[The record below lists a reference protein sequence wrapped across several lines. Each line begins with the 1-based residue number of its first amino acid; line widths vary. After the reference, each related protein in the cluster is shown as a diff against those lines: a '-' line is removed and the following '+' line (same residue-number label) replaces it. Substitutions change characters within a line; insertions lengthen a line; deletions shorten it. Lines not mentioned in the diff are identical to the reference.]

1 MKVLIV
7 GGKGQLGRGLAATAP
22 ADAQIVS
29 HDIDTLDIGD
39 ADALR
44 ACVSDVKPA
53 ILFNAAAY
61 TAVDKAE
68 SEEALALVV
77 NGTAVGTLADAARS
91 VGARFVHVSTD
102 FVFDGT
108 SGIPYAP
115 DAVPNPVSAYGRTKL
130 AGEQAAGPDA
140 LIVRTAWVYA
150 PTGGNFVR
158 TMLRLMKERPEV
170 RVVADQ
176 IGTPT
181 YAPDLARALWT
192 LAARGVTG
200 IHHYTDA
207 GAASWYDFAVAIQEE
222 ALTIGLLDKAVPVM
236 PIATCDYPTLARRPH
251 YSVLDKTSAYAALGG
266 PAPHWRSNLRIM
278 LREISREG

>member
-22 ADAQIVS
+22 EGADIVS
-29 HDIDTLDIGD
+29 HDIDTLDI
-39 ADALR
+39 ADAAALK
-44 ACVSDVKPA
+44 ACVEEVRPA

-68 SEEALALVV
+68 SEEDLALVV
-77 NGTAVGTLADAARS
+77 NGTAVGTLADAARAA
-91 VGARFVHVSTD
+91 GARFVHVSTD

-108 SGIPYAP
+108 SAVPYAP

-150 PTGGNFVR
+150 PAGGNFVR
-158 TMLRLMKERPEV
+158 TMLRLMGERPEV

-192 LAARGVTG
+192 LAGKGVTG

-222 ALTIGLLDKAVPVM
+222 ALAIGLLEKAVPVI
-236 PIATCDYPTLARRPH
+236 PIATADFPTPARRPH

-266 PAPHWRSNLRIM
+266 PAPHWRANLRTM
-278 LREISREG
+278 LREIAVQG